1 MKLSVEEEVKHGL
14 IEAKYQYPATCTTFN
29 KLGEVVATR
38 TVTHNVAKTKE
49 LRKLY
54 PSLKAEI
61 DRIILESDK
70 KPRKETTNT
79 SKIFP
84 DKTVW
89 RMMNRLG
96 KE

>member
-1 MKLSVEEEVKHGL
+1 MKKLSVGEEVKRSL
-14 IEAKYQYPATCTTFN
+14 LEAKYQYPCTIYDREGN
-29 KLGEVVATR
+29 VIRV
-38 TVTHNVAKTKE
+38 VTHNERSTKE

-54 PSLKAEI
+54 PELKKEI
-61 DRIILESDK
+61 DRIVLTK
-70 KPRKETTNT
+70 KPRKESTNT

-89 RMMNRLG
+89 RMMNKLG

>member
-14 IEAKYQYPATCTTFN
+14 IEAKYQYPAYCTTYDKEGN
-29 KLGEVVATR
+29 VTSYRV
-38 TVTHNVAKTKE
+38 VTHNIAATQE

-89 RMMNRLG
+89 RMMNKLG